1 MNITIKDRVAEGDD
15 IFSVEHLEDGRI
27 RLIPTP
33 DAVIEQ
39 GTPINKALLQPLV
52 DISPN
57 VYNIDFDIM
66 TGGEISFSEGQSAS
80 DLYNDIS
87 SGKPVIVTKNNDA
100 FFVPTVRIAGMYIL
114 TCVSSY
120 SIHWSFLLGE
130 FSASA
135 VQQEDYA
142 LDFVVD
148 AGSSGSWKY
157 RKWFGGRMEA
167 WGVVELTATSR
178 QSNNEIPGT
187 SQVTASC
194 ALPNGMLSTDIEYC
208 ELSARDYR
216 IFGNMTSVSSV
227 LWGRFTTY
235 ESFANSLTLNS
246 STIPANAMIIGRWK

>member
-1 MNITIKDRVAEGDD
+1 MNITIKDRIAEGDD
-15 IFSVEHLEDGRI
+15 IFSVEQLEDGRI

-57 VYNIDFDIM
+57 VYNIDFDIS

-80 DLYNDIS
+80 ALYNDIS
-87 SGKPVIVTKNNDA
+87 SGKPVIVTKNNEM
-100 FFVPTVRIAGMYIL
+100 FFVPTFLLLGRYIL
-114 TCVSSY
+114 TCTSTY
-120 SIHWSFLLGE
+120 GMQWSFGLGQS
-130 FSASA
+130 SASA
-135 VQQEDYA
+135 VQKEDFA

-148 AGSSGSWKY
+148 EGSSGSWKY
-157 RKWFGGRMEA
+157 RKWFGGKMEA
-167 WGVVELTATSR
+167 WGIVELTATSR
-178 QSNNEIPGT
+178 QSNNEITGT

-194 ALPNGMLSTDIEYC
+194 ALPDGMLSTDIEYS

-216 IFGNMTSVSSV
+216 IFGNMTSVSNV